1 VITDRYYIN
10 STGSSRPL
18 RRNEWRIDGRP
29 DERGDGVKCRA
40 GLFCDKNFSR
50 VVGMSDTDTHE
61 TETRSLRTPIV
72 AVLGHV
78 DHGKTSLL
86 DKIRGSTVIEGEAG
100 AITQHIGATAVP
112 LDVVS
117 KVAGK
122 LVNPDDF
129 DLPGL
134 LFIDTPGHHSFTT
147 LRSRGGALADIAIL
161 VVDVNDG
168 FQPQTVEAINIL
180 KQSQTPFIVAANK
193 IDTTPG
199 WNPEM
204 DAPVK
209 KTYEAQS
216 DRARSTLDSS
226 LYELIGELSDAGFSA
241 DLYWRV
247 QNFQNNIGV
256 VPVSAETGE
265 GVPDVL
271 TVLMGLAQRYM
282 REDME
287 IDVGGPGAG
296 TVLEVKEEKGFGTTL
311 DVVLYDGIIRT
322 DETIVVGGM
331 NEPIVTDVRA
341 LLKPRPLAEIR
352 TEDRF
357 EKVDSIAAAA
367 GVKIAAPNLDEA
379 MAGAPVRVV
388 RDREIEDVIEEVQ
401 AELAEVEVSTQ
412 EEGVVVKADTLGS
425 LEAIVST
432 LEEEEIP
439 VMRAEVGDVAPRD
452 IRFATTADEQK
463 HKTILAFNV
472 DVLADAADE
481 AEQRDVRMFDSD
493 VIYQLIEEYEE
504 YVDEMERAQ
513 QQTVLDN
520 ITRPARFRILEDH
533 VFRQNDPAVVGVE
546 VMSGTVR
553 NNSFVAKFEANEP
566 KRVGTIKGIQEQG
579 DDVDEARAGSR
590 VSVAIDGPTVGRQ
603 IDEGDEL
610 WIELP
615 EKHAKILE
623 QELSDDIPGD
633 ELEALRMYLDKQRKR
648 DPFWGK

>member
-1 VITDRYYIN
+1 
-10 STGSSRPL
+10 
-18 RRNEWRIDGRP
+18 
-29 DERGDGVKCRA
+29 
-40 GLFCDKNFSR
+40 
-50 VVGMSDTDTHE
+50 MSDTDTHE

-204 DAPVK
+204 DAPVQQ
-209 KTYEAQS
+209 TYDAQS

-287 IDVGGPGAG
+287 IDVAGPGAG

-311 DVVLYDGIIRT
+311 DVVLYDGTIRT

-388 RDREIEDVIEEVQ
+388 RDREIEDVVEEVQ

-412 EEGVVVKADTLGS
+412 EEGIVVKADTLGS

-452 IRFATTADEQK
+452 IRFATTADERK
-463 HKTILAFNV
+463 HETILAFNV

-481 AEQRDVRMFDSD
+481 AEQRDVRLFDSD

-513 QQTVLDN
+513 QRTVLDN

-579 DDVDEARAGSR
+579 EDVDEARAGSR

>member
-1 VITDRYYIN
+1 
-10 STGSSRPL
+10 
-18 RRNEWRIDGRP
+18 
-29 DERGDGVKCRA
+29 
-40 GLFCDKNFSR
+40 
-50 VVGMSDTDTHE
+50 MSDTDPSQND
-61 TETRSLRTPIV
+61 TRSLRTPIV

-117 KVAGK
+117 KVAGQ
-122 LVNPDDF
+122 LVDPEDF

-168 FQPQTVEAINIL
+168 FQPQTEEAINIL
-180 KQSQTPFIVAANK
+180 AQSQTPFVVAANK
-193 IDTTPG
+193 IDTVPG
-199 WNPEM
+199 WKPNEN
-204 DAPVK
+204 APIQQ
-209 KTYEAQS
+209 TYDDQS
-216 DRARSTLDSS
+216 DRARSTLDER

-247 QNFQNNIGV
+247 QDFQNNVGV

-287 IDVGGPGAG
+287 IDVTGPGAG
-296 TVLEVKEEKGFGTTL
+296 TVLEVKEEKGFGTTI
-311 DVVLYDGIIRT
+311 DVVLYDGT
-322 DETIVVGGM
+322 VEADETVVVGGA

-357 EKVDSIAAAA
+357 EQVDSIAAAS
-367 GVKIAAPNLDEA
+367 GVKIAAPDLDAA

-388 RDREIEDVIEEVQ
+388 RDREIDAVIEEVS
-401 AELAEVEVSTQ
+401 AELAEVEVETQ
-412 EEGVVVKADTLGS
+412 DEGIVVKADTLGS
-425 LEAIVST
+425 LEAIVSA
-432 LEEEEIP
+432 LEEAEIP

-452 IRFATTADEQK
+452 VSVATTADEDK
-463 HKTILAFNV
+463 HRTILAFNV
-472 DVLADAADE
+472 GILPDAEDAADQQGVRLF
-481 AEQRDVRMFDSD
+481 QRD
-493 VIYQLIEEYEE
+493 VIYQLVEEFDE
-504 YVDEMERAQ
+504 YVEELERAQ

-546 VMSGTVR
+546 VLSGTVR
-553 NNSFVAKFEANEP
+553 NNANVAKFEGNQP
-566 KRVGTIKGIQEQG
+566 KRVGSIKGIQEQG
-579 DDVDEARAGSR
+579 EDVDEARSGNR

-603 IDEGDEL
+603 IEEDDEL
-610 WIELP
+610 WIEIP

-623 QELSDDIPGD
+623 QELDDDIPVD
-633 ELEALRMYLDKQRKR
+633 ELEALQMYLDKQRKR